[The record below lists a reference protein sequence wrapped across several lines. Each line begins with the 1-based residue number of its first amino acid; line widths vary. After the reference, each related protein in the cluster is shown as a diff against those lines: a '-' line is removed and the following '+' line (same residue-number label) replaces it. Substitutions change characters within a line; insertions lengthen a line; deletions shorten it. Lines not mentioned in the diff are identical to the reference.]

1 MEAALEGTTTFK
13 VFLYLHRWE
22 TIKVLVLSMIFYLL
36 DNSVNTE
43 ADILITSAKPEYMDL
58 NYYGGKNPK

>member
-22 TIKVLVLSMIFYLL
+22 TIKVLVLPMIFYLL
-36 DNSVNTE
+36 DNSANTE
-43 ADILITSAKPEYMDL
+43 ADLLITSAKTEYMDL
-58 NYYGGKNPK
+58 NYYRGKDPK